1 MTLLGYTRNDIE
13 TMMDSVHMSKLYYL
27 HHEGIQQNEESA
39 TVKGLLNTVDFFYG
53 LLEEGYFDND

>member
-1 MTLLGYTRNDIE
+1 MSLLGYTRNDIE
-13 TMMDSVHMSKLYYL
+13 IMMDAVHMSKLYYL
-27 HHEGIQQNEESA
+27 HHEDIQQNEEST